1 MKSIKL
7 LAIVEATSVTGPA
20 KGLLQFARM
29 ARSGG
34 AGPAVEV
41 SIAVF
46 QRSDQPGLFIQAASE
61 MSVPVYPIAE
71 SGRFD
76 RRVIAGLSA
85 LGQSLQ
91 PDVVQSHAVKSHF
104 LVRRSGLNRLAPWVA
119 FHHGYTWPDLRAR
132 LYNQLDRWSLRAASR
147 VVTVSQPFRRELI
160 RHGVPA
166 ARIDI
171 VHNAIEPGWG
181 RTASGAPAPAEL
193 RARLG
198 IDPARKVILIVGRL
212 SREKD
217 HLSLLRAFSRLALA
231 HDGEGAANA
240 HLLIVGGGPE
250 RARIEAA
257 IRHLGLS
264 EAVTLTGPVASA
276 EPYYGI
282 ADLAVL
288 SSLSEGSPNAL
299 LEAMAARLP
308 VVATAVGGIPE
319 IVSDRE
325 SALLVP
331 PRNPEALC
339 RAIREL
345 LVDEALA
352 RGLAAR
358 ACELILTRHTLEA
371 RTGKLIAIYTAA
383 LASQKRYSS

>member
-7 LAIVEATSVTGPA
+7 LAIMEANSITGPA
-20 KGLLQFARM
+20 KNLLHFART

-34 AGPAVEV
+34 AAPAVEV
-41 SIAVF
+41 SVAVF
-46 QRSDQPGLFIQAASE
+46 QRPDGSDLFIQAARE

-71 SGRFD
+71 AGRFD
-76 RRVIAGLSA
+76 RRVMAGLSA

-91 PDVVQSHAVKSHF
+91 PDVVESHAVKSHF
-104 LVRRSGLNRLAPWVA
+104 LVRKSGLNRLAPWVA
-119 FHHGYTWPDLRAR
+119 FHHGYTWPDVRAR

-147 VVTVSQPFRRELI
+147 VVTVSQPFRQVLI

-166 ARIDI
+166 ARIEI
-171 VHNAIEPGWG
+171 VHNAIEPDWG
-181 RTASGAPAPAEL
+181 RAALPAPAEL

-217 HLSLLRAFSRLALA
+217 HLALLRALSQLAA
-231 HDGEGAANA
+231 PRAGGGATNI
-240 HLLIVGGGPE
+240 HLLIVGEGPE
-250 RARIEAA
+250 RPSIEAA
-257 IRHLGLS
+257 IRDLGLG
-264 EAVTLTGPVASA
+264 EVVTLTGQVPSA

-299 LEAMAARLP
+299 LEAMAARVP

-325 SALLVP
+325 TALLVP

-339 RAIREL
+339 RAMREL
-345 LVDEALA
+345 LANETLA
-352 RGLAAR
+352 GGLAAR
-358 ACELILTRHTLEA
+358 ASELILTRHTPEA
-371 RTGKLIAIYTAA
+371 RTRRLVEIYTAA
-383 LASQKRYSS
+383 LASQERYSS

>member
-7 LAIVEATSVTGPA
+7 LALVEATSITGPA
-20 KGLLQFARM
+20 KSLLQFARA

-46 QRSDQPGLFIQAASE
+46 QRPDEPDLFIKTASE

-71 SGRFD
+71 AGRFD
-76 RRVIAGLSA
+76 RRVIGLLSA

-91 PDVVQSHAVKSHF
+91 PDVVESHAVKSHF
-104 LVRRSGLNRLAPWVA
+104 LVRKSGLNRLALWVA

-132 LYNQLDRWSLRAASR
+132 LYNQLDRWSLPAAAR

-160 RHGVPA
+160 RHGVSA
-166 ARIDI
+166 ARIEI
-171 VHNAIEPGWG
+171 VHNATEPDWG
-181 RTASGAPAPAEL
+181 RTTSPEPSDL
-193 RARLG
+193 RVRLG

-217 HLSLLRAFSRLALA
+217 HLALLRAFGQLAA
-231 HDGEGAANA
+231 ARSGESAANA
-240 HLLIVGGGPE
+240 HLLIVGEGPE

-257 IRHLGLS
+257 IRNLSLG
-264 EAVTLTGPVASA
+264 EVVTLTGQVASA
-276 EPYYGI
+276 EPYYRI

-299 LEAMAARLP
+299 LEAMAARVP

-319 IVSDRE
+319 IVCDRE

-331 PRNPEALC
+331 PRNPDALC
-339 RAIREL
+339 RAMREL
-345 LVDEALA
+345 IENEALA

-358 ACELILTRHTLEA
+358 ASELILTRHTLEA
-371 RTGKLIAIYTAA
+371 RTRRLVEIYTAA
-383 LASQKRYSS
+383 LASQERYSS